1 MAPERDRCPRR
12 IERLKRPP
20 TAAALLK
27 CLFRLNREANS
38 DLGRA
43 VENLKQMVAQQA
55 AILAPRSTYGNQF
68 NAAVAGIAFGTGDIG
83 LLHGGNLPPRGCSSN
98 PAAAGPTCN

>member
-83 LLHGGNLPPRGCSSN
+83 LLHGGNLPPRGGSSN
-98 PAAAGPTCN
+98 TAASGFACN